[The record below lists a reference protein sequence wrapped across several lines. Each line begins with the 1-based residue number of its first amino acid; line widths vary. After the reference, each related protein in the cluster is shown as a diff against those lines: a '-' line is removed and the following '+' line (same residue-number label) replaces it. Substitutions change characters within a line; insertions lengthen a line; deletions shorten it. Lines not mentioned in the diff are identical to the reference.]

1 MKIYKKLIV
10 LFIGVIAIVA
20 CNDYI
25 NSVEA
30 PNDWVE
36 DFKLTD
42 ENQLEFLITGILQR
56 NSQTAPYISA
66 MGDLLADA
74 MIYEP
79 DNALASFPTF
89 QDIDRGDILLT
100 NATVEGV
107 YNSIHEVRFY
117 ADSLVERANLIQF
130 QNESTKKRAYYF
142 GYFYGA
148 LMRFYLGGYFGNPT
162 SGEFG
167 ATINNSPFISQAQL
181 YDQSINLFKL
191 ALANTATAADT
202 RIVNSYL
209 AKVYLAK
216 KDYAN
221 VATYAALGMKSGDA
235 DFLSLNSLVSSAWY
249 WGFAGAGR
257 VQIIVDSRF
266 KNYITQDP
274 KEAGRIKLSSLLGK
288 STPKKTYYYQ
298 AMYDKKESPFV
309 MMTWQENNLMLAEAI
324 LRGAGTGSALTLVND
339 VRASHSYNGEALS
352 PLVSVNLDVLYVERD
367 KELFVRGSRML
378 DQYRFDKWTHLAA
391 GRAKFLPLPK
401 REVDGNPNY

>member
-25 NSVEA
+25 NNVEA

-36 DFKLTD
+36 DSKLTA
-42 ENQLEFLITGILQR
+42 EGQLEFIITGILQR

-100 NATVEGV
+100 NGTVTEV
-107 YNSIHEVRFY
+107 YNWIHEERFY
-117 ADSLVERANLIQF
+117 ADSLVDRANLIQF
-130 QNESTKKRAYYF
+130 KDENIKKRAFYY

-148 LMRFYLGGYFGNPT
+148 LMRFYLGAYFGNPA
-162 SGEFG
+162 SGQFG
-167 ATINNSPFISQAQL
+167 ATINNSAFIPQAQL
-181 YDQSINLFKL
+181 FDQAIDRFKL
-191 ALANTATAADT
+191 ALANAANAADT

-209 AKVYLAK
+209 AKVSLAK

-249 WGFAGAGR
+249 WGFAGVGR
-257 VQIIVDSRF
+257 VQIIVNNRF
-266 KNYITQDP
+266 KDYITQDP
-274 KEAGRIKLSSLLGK
+274 IEAGRIKLLSLLGRA
-288 STPKKTYYYQ
+288 TPRKTYYYQ

-324 LRGAGTGSALTLVND
+324 LRGAGTGDALKLVND
-339 VRASHSYNGEALS
+339 VRASHLYNGQALS
-352 PLVSVNLDVLYVERD
+352 PLASVNLDVLYVERD

-378 DQYRFDKWTHLAA
+378 DQYRFDKWTHLPA
-391 GRAKFLPLPK
+391 GRAKFLPLPQ
-401 REVDGNPNY
+401 REVNGNPNY